1 MYYVV
6 NVAGYE
12 TYSPHWFNCNCSKE
26 EFEKIVSESIDK
38 AVDELV
44 ENESDSSICG
54 MNLMDHLLPI
64 LEKNGFKEIK
74 IDHEISI
81 GGECLYREK
90 YDGQEIF
97 LDKTWKKILNQNAK
111 IHKDSH
117 DEYKKE
123 QAEREAK
130 KSKLEKTWN
139 AIIIFLRAI
148 LYKTI
153 NVLSKAIKR

>member
-26 EFEKIVSESIDK
+26 EFEKIVSESIDR
-38 AVDELV
+38 AVDELA
-44 ENESDSSICG
+44 EKEPDDFISG
-54 MNLMDHLLPI
+54 YNLMDHLLPI
-64 LEKNGFKEIK
+64 LDKQGFQEIK

-97 LDKTWKKILNQNAK
+97 LDKTWKKILKQNAK

-130 KSKLEKTWN
+130 KSKCE
-139 AIIIFLRAI
+139 
-148 LYKTI
+148 
-153 NVLSKAIKR
+153 KAIELIREIYKKAIYKIINILNKMVI

>member
-44 ENESDSSICG
+44 EKEPDGFISG
-54 MNLMDHLLPI
+54 YNLMDHLLPI
-64 LEKNGFKEIK
+64 LDEQGFQEIK

-97 LDKTWKKILNQNAK
+97 LDKTWKKILEQNAK
-111 IHKDSH
+111 IHKDMH
-117 DEYKKE
+117 NDYKKE
-123 QAEREAK
+123 EAEKEAK
-130 KSKLEKTWN
+130 KSKRQKIREFLRELYKKLIYKIIN
-139 AIIIFLRAI
+139 LLYAII
-148 LYKTI
+148 K
-153 NVLSKAIKR
+153 

>member
-44 ENESDSSICG
+44 ENESDGYICG

-97 LDKTWKKILNQNAK
+97 LDKTWKKILKQNAK

-130 KSKLEKTWN
+130 KSKCQKVKEFFRELYKKAIYKIIN
-139 AIIIFLRAI
+139 MLYAII
-148 LYKTI
+148 K
-153 NVLSKAIKR
+153 